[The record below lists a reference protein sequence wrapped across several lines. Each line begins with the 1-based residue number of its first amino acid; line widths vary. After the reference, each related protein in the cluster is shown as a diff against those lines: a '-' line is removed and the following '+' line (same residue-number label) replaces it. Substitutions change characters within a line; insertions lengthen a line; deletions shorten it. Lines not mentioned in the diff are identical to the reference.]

1 MTRSSRGAEE
11 LAQRQHT
18 GVMDDR
24 PGPLQGVRVVD
35 LSRVLSGGHASVV
48 LGDLGADVI
57 KVERPGG
64 GDEMRAATSGLP
76 FSPYF
81 EAYSR
86 NKRSIVVDLK
96 TRAGRDVLLRMV
108 ESSDILL
115 ENFRPGTLEKL
126 EIGPDALLERN
137 PSLVIARISGWGQSG
152 PYSERPGF
160 GTLAEA
166 VSGFMIRNGY
176 EDRPP
181 APAPIALAD
190 MIAGLYAAAAAV
202 AAVLHVRAGG
212 GGQVVDVSLFEPLFS
227 MMGPDALF
235 AQLGVLPERG
245 EGTRAS
251 SIKGTFHCLDGKW
264 LAISAGTDST
274 VDRLLA
280 SLDRLDLL
288 EDPRFSTY
296 EARLE
301 HRSVMNDI
309 IQELLGALTREQAL
323 TKLLA
328 DGVTAAPL
336 YDTYEA
342 MSDPHFRARGV
353 IVDLPSRIPGL
364 ETMKMHG
371 IVPHMSLTP
380 SGIHRPAPRLGEHTR
395 EVLVEFGYT
404 DEAIERLASAG
415 TVEFEVSK

>member
-1 MTRSSRGAEE
+1 MTHSSRSTEE
-11 LAQRQHT
+11 QAPGRAPGLSEE
-18 GVMDDR
+18 

-35 LSRVLSGGHASVV
+35 LTRVLAGGHASVV
-48 LGDLGADVI
+48 LADLGADVI

-64 GDEMRAATSGLP
+64 GDEMRLTTSGLP

-81 EAYSR
+81 ETYSR
-86 NKRSIVVDLK
+86 NKRSIVIDLK
-96 TRAGRDVLLRMV
+96 TKAGRDVLLRMV
-108 ESSDILL
+108 ESSDILV

-126 EIGPDALLERN
+126 KIGPDVLLERN
-137 PSLVIARISGWGQSG
+137 PSLVIVRISGWGQSG
-152 PYSERPGF
+152 PYAERPGF

-190 MIAGLYAAAAAV
+190 MIAGLYAAATAA
-202 AAVLHVRAGG
+202 AAIFHVHAGG
-212 GGQVVDVSLFEPLFS
+212 DGQVIDVSLFEPLFS
-227 MMGPDALF
+227 MMGPDAMF
-235 AQLGVLPERG
+235 AQMGVVPERG

-251 SIKGTFHCLDGKW
+251 SIKGTYLCSDGKW
-264 LAISAGTDST
+264 LAISAATDST

-280 SLDRLDLL
+280 SLGRLDLL

-296 EARLE
+296 EARLD
-301 HRSVMNDI
+301 HRSEMNDI
-309 IQELLGALTREQAL
+309 IQEQLGVLTRELAL
-323 TKLLA
+323 GKLHA

-336 YDTYEA
+336 YDVYEA

-364 ETMKMHG
+364 DTMKMHG
-371 IVPHMSLTP
+371 IVPHMSRTP

-395 EVLVEFGYT
+395 EVLNEFGYT
-404 DEAIERLASAG
+404 DEEISRLATAG
-415 TVEFEVSK
+415 TIEFEVPK